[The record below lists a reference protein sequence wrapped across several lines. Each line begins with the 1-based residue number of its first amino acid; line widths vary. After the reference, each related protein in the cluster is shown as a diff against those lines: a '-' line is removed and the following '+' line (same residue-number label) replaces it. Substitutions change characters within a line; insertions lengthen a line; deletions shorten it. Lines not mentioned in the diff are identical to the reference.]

1 MSYPFARAPTTGDII
16 ARFIE
21 GFEARLTETSPIIG
35 PKGKVVIRY
44 LARDTDDGILLS
56 EPLAD
61 HDDEHMGWD
70 KLRRVCRQLGVDLRD
85 LGVPGLHLG

>member
-1 MSYPFARAPTTGDII
+1 MTTTELPYHDIPLPRCPLTGSDGPRTRGVMRTRDLYMSR
-16 ARFIE
+16 
-21 GFEARLTETSPIIG
+21 S
-35 PKGKVVIRY
+35 Y